1 MIGTPVPA
9 VDFVVR
15 LWIIHPTFHYFDSV
29 SVLQARKS
37 LPFGGTLNSLG
48 NTELNR

>member
-9 VDFVVR
+9 VDFVVG
-15 LWIIHPTFHYFDSV
+15 LWIVHLTSHYFGLFPI
-29 SVLQARKS
+29 LQARKS

-48 NTELNR
+48 NTELSR